1 MGVFYFFFLQ
11 DMALEASK
19 RGYIEQLLSSK
30 KKGKFLWFEL
40 YGSSLYAYETPAAVT
55 QKHIYQLKGT
65 TATMD
70 KMAIVIKDGD
80 KHIVSLNATSREEC
94 EEWHTHLSSASSLDA
109 CEAPTKEKKKKA
121 KTSVGMR
128 VTKNIG
134 GKVASSGVGKAAVK
148 GVVNE
153 ETRLLIVSL
162 KKIIAKVESS
172 KVANEIEENLIK
184 IITKAFFL
192 EKDKK
197 ITLDEFLEA
206 DDPLRSAFETLVEM
220 RDYRHRMKPET
231 VQLRFKFVHD
241 KLVTVEKTISQML
254 VEHLKPKSMQ
264 RISRTFGLLGSAA
277 FLDKAWGDPE
287 LEEERDLLTDAMNK
301 YTQFHF

>member
-1 MGVFYFFFLQ
+1 
-11 DMALEASK
+11 
-19 RGYIEQLLSSK
+19 
-30 KKGKFLWFEL
+30 
-40 YGSSLYAYETPAAVT
+40 LYAYETPAAVT
-55 QKHIYQLKGT
+55 QKCIYQLKGT
-65 TATMD
+65 SSTMD

-109 CEAPTKEKKKKA
+109 CEAPAKEKKKKA

-134 GKVASSGVGKAAVK
+134 GKVASSGAGKAAVK

-162 KKIIAKVESS
+162 KKIIAKVETS
-172 KVANEIEENLIK
+172 KIANEIEENLIK

-231 VQLRFKFVHD
+231 VQQRLKLVHD
-241 KLVTVEKTISQML
+241 KLVTVEKIISQML
-254 VEHLKPKSMQ
+254 VEHLKVS
-264 RISRTFGLLGSAA
+264 FGDFS
-277 FLDKAWGDPE
+277 
-287 LEEERDLLTDAMNK
+287 TS
-301 YTQFHF
+301 YS

>member
-1 MGVFYFFFLQ
+1 MGYFIFFLQ

-184 IITKAFFL
+184 IIT
-192 EKDKK
+192 
-197 ITLDEFLEA
+197 LDEFLEA

-231 VQLRFKFVHD
+231 VQQRLKFVHD

>member
-1 MGVFYFFFLQ
+1 MGYFIFFLQ

-121 KTSVGMR
+121 KASVGMR

-162 KKIIAKVESS
+162 KKIIA

-220 RDYRHRMKPET
+220 RYYRHRMKPET
-231 VQLRFKFVHD
+231 VQQRLKFVHD